1 MIRRHQRTIPL
12 NLSNLKVREAEDG
25 GESRMI
31 EGHAVVFGVRSVNLT
46 PWEWSSRDVYEVIEP
61 GAITQEL
68 IDKSDVVL
76 TAFHNNEKI
85 LGRSTNGKGTLYL
98 SLDGKGLFVRC
109 ELPKTAT
116 GDEMLE
122 AIKRGDVSGMS
133 FAFTDD
139 SNDTENGVSYER
151 MEAEKHD
158 GKEVYVRHVKRIVSL
173 YDVTIAG
180 HPAYPQTDIAKRE
193 IDKYLDGILG
203 AGEKTLEREE
213 KDTTN
218 DPIEDNPDTIARDDS
233 KNDDDNA
240 NEEPKN
246 GDGNPDDENEEETNT
261 DGDSDNGEDAED
273 KAKRELELT
282 KECELVERR
291 QHGCALRQLRENFS
305 KYNH

>member
-158 GKEVYVRHVKRIVSL
+158 GKEVYVRHVKRILSL
-173 YDVTIAG
+173 HDVTIAG
-180 HPAYPQTDIAKRE
+180 RPAYPQTDIAKRE

-203 AGEKTLEREE
+203 AE
-213 KDTTN
+213 
-218 DPIEDNPDTIARDDS
+218 
-233 KNDDDNA
+233 
-240 NEEPKN
+240 EEPKN
-246 GDGNPDDENEEETNT
+246 SDGNPDDENEEETNT